1 MTDSAELFDDTPETP
16 GDALRRH
23 LDQRGWTHDELAAI
37 TGRTRPAITEIISG
51 RRGITPE
58 MAVALAAAFGTA
70 AEYWLKLESTLR
82 LHRVADQDAD
92 AIRRRARLFD
102 IAPIKE
108 MQRRGWI
115 ADARSLPEIERELRD
130 FFGVDHLDV
139 EPGIGA
145 ATRKSDAGDPLT
157 PSQRAWCF
165 RVRQLARA
173 QVVAEYREDRL
184 PRCVEALRKIAA
196 YPQEAHKVPETLAAY
211 GIRFAAVEPLPASK
225 VDGVALW
232 LDEHSPVIGMSL
244 RYDRVD
250 SFWFTLF
257 HEIVHIKY
265 RDEAPLDGDLT
276 DLMATVLI
284 VTDEIERRANEEAAS
299 SLIPKAEID
308 SFILRVGPLYSKD
321 RINRFAN
328 RMKIHPGIIVGQL
341 QRRKEIGYS
350 ANREMLAKIRHF
362 VTPAA
367 VTDGWGSSIEPRS
380 LK

>member
-1 MTDSAELFDDTPETP
+1 MPETLKMFDDAPETP

-58 MAVALAAAFGTA
+58 MAVALAAAFGTTA
-70 AEYWLKLESTLR
+70 DYWLKLESTFR
-82 LHRVADQDAD
+82 LHRVSDLDAD
-92 AIRRRARLFD
+92 AIKQRARLFD
-102 IAPIKE
+102 LAPIKE

-115 ADARSLPEIERELRD
+115 TDAKSLPEIERELKQ
-130 FFGVDHLDV
+130 FYGVDSLDA
-139 EPGIGA
+139 EPRIGA

-165 RVRQLARA
+165 RVRQLGRA
-173 QVVAEYREDRL
+173 QVVAEYREEKMVK
-184 PRCVEALRKIAA
+184 CAEALRKIAA
-196 YPQEAHKVPETLAAY
+196 YPQETYKVPETLANY
-211 GIRFAAVEPLPASK
+211 GIRFAAVEPLPTSK
-225 VDGVALW
+225 VDGVAMW
-232 LDEHSPVIGMSL
+232 LDKQSPVIGMSL

-257 HEIVHIKY
+257 HELIHIKY

-276 DLMATVLI
+276 DPMANVLI
-284 VTDEIERRANEEAAS
+284 VTDAIERRANEEAAA
-299 SLIPKAEID
+299 SLIPKAEMD
-308 SFILRVGPLYSKD
+308 SFVLRVGPLYSKD

-350 ANREMLAKIRHF
+350 ANREMLAKVRHF

-367 VTDGWGSSIEPRS
+367 VTDGWGSSIDPRS
-380 LK
+380 LT